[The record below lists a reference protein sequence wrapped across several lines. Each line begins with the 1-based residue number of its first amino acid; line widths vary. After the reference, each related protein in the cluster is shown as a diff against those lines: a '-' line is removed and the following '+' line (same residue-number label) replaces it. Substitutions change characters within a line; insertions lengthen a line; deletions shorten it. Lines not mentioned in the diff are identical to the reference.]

1 MDADERFF
9 VCFLFLMLL
18 AQECLTE
25 CTFPEFLRS
34 AKDEETGL
42 LRPWKTG
49 THWFQIST
57 NPQIQELSEI
67 YVTGSDMW
75 QFKLEFPRSCETKA
89 RRLSNKISRSE
100 RCGQRTLSYNRTCL
114 TVDNA
119 GLHTYRLLEHHREGW
134 SGTKYVCVSFQR
146 RGNNVVTIR
155 KGPLRDRNVPELCND
170 VKMENDAWPWLAT
183 WEPSPY
189 ICPISGGFSLR
200 VISGLT
206 MKDTC
211 ENEWRNSS
219 LEVECSKGEGIGFI
233 PPTKSSCNPF
243 SNTSHITPLYCWAG
257 WQDGPYT
264 YMIVSA
270 KTESNYHNEP
280 QFCLR
285 FPTVFGTDF
294 EAFLYVSVI
303 CPTDW
308 DGRPPAGINY
318 FKLKI
323 RRKNNAICEDDNEEE
338 CSKLK
343 DSGICEHSQNGF
355 YEHCLKT
362 CGECDNSAAVRK
374 TCSFE
379 SKLNARWK
387 LIDRDRFERV
397 TINSSHVVFSEM
409 GAFECYQT
417 TPDVHQYTV
426 TTAHN
431 NGCSKRYSCIELE
444 RLGNN
449 IIRYRIGP
457 SVRENQPFETLCQF
471 QDDAYPVMD
480 TYRSSAKKTLIYDDE
495 GFLLETYCGFEG
507 QFKFNGTYGG
517 QQCLGMISDKDPDT
531 CNTVATLTLR
541 SKDCLGITGVKQY
554 QCLQYISDESSM
566 DETYLITKSK
576 DGEEEYNCWVKSMS
590 PEYEYMFPQPIIFK
604 MPTPQCGMF
613 ARVLVHH
620 DRQSDAELYLKEKEK
635 CVIKSQTRQS
645 PVDPAPSTVPYRP
658 GTNGG
663 IHVAPQGSEE
673 FHNMAPRNSVFLMA
687 FFCIFGHFVNSL
699 LTMQR

>member
-1 MDADERFF
+1 MY
-9 VCFLFLMLL
+9 MLIP
-18 AQECLTE
+18 
-25 CTFPEFLRS
+25 FNF
-34 AKDEETGL
+34 
-42 LRPWKTG
+42 
-49 THWFQIST
+49 I
-57 NPQIQELSEI
+57 
-67 YVTGSDMW
+67 
-75 QFKLEFPRSCETKA
+75 
-89 RRLSNKISRSE
+89 KI
-100 RCGQRTLSYNRTCL
+100 
-114 TVDNA
+114 
-119 GLHTYRLLEHHREGW
+119 
-134 SGTKYVCVSFQR
+134 
-146 RGNNVVTIR
+146 
-155 KGPLRDRNVPELCND
+155 GPLRDRNVPELCND

-219 LEVECSKGEGIGFI
+219 LEVECSKGEGISFI

-280 QFCLR
+280 QFCLVR
-285 FPTVFGTDF
+285 
-294 EAFLYVSVI
+294 
-303 CPTDW
+303 
-308 DGRPPAGINY
+308 NQ
-318 FKLKI
+318 
-323 RRKNNAICEDDNEEE
+323 NNAICEDDNEEE

-362 CGECDNSAAVRK
+362 CGECGK
-374 TCSFE
+374 HT
-379 SKLNARWK
+379 K
-387 LIDRDRFERV
+387 
-397 TINSSHVVFSEM
+397 
-409 GAFECYQT
+409 G
-417 TPDVHQYTV
+417 
-426 TTAHN
+426 
-431 NGCSKRYSCIELE
+431 
-444 RLGNN
+444 
-449 IIRYRIGP
+449 GP

-471 QDDAYPVMD
+471 QDDGYPVMD

-620 DRQSDAELYLKEKEK
+620 DRQSDAELYLKGKEK
-635 CVIKSQTRQS
+635 CVTESQTRQS
-645 PVDPAPSTVPYRP
+645 PVDPAPSTVPYRS

-699 LTMQR
+699 LTMRR